1 MIYPTYRLKDICF
14 INTVGGQLATSPYV
28 ADILLKIGTVPLQLT
43 FVEREF
49 PSIAVV
55 VYTKPFVSFKYLSRF
70 RKPNSCVAE
79 SVLQTL
85 AFLSML

>member
-1 MIYPTYRLKDICF
+1 M
-14 INTVGGQLATSPYV
+14 GGKLS
-28 ADILLKIGTVPLQLT
+28 TVPCVAEVFLKRSNVPLLLT

-49 PSIAVV
+49 PDIAVV
-55 VYTKPFVSFKYLSRF
+55 VYTQHFVSFKYISRF

-85 AFLSML
+85 ALLSML